1 MQRRTMHVAV
11 IAAATIATMIPVG
24 AAFAGNGR
32 HLSGAAAREQAFAAY
47 AARHGAAA
55 RKADGDRGGE
65 DGDLEDQAE
74 QYAFE
79 RSAPAASVSG
89 QAVISAVNAAKS
101 LPTSGG
107 AWREMTTAPYN
118 AEPSNFT
125 DPFWGNAGAGFS
137 IVGGRTTA
145 LVQDAGGTWFAGTAD
160 GGVWATSDHGQHWKP
175 TFDNMPS
182 LSIGALA
189 VDPIDNSLW
198 VGTGEANTSQD
209 SYAGTGVY
217 RSTNGGK
224 SYTRVGNVG
233 GKNPLVSHTV
243 FQLTFDNRGTAYAA
257 TNDGLWRKG
266 ASQSAWTEVLDPA
279 GEPQNPP
286 YPNQVTSVQ
295 IVPGTHGQDVIAAN
309 AWRSEAL
316 PTNGFYK
323 STNGGRTFTKVTP
336 TGAIDTSEIG
346 RTTFAYSAG
355 GTKLY
360 AIVENPTTTGLQG
373 IFKSSGNP
381 ASVAGPWTLIADS
394 AKLQNSGSAAPTFGT
409 PGVQTW
415 YNQDLAVDPH
425 DPNHVYAGLEEVYQS
440 NSGGAKW
447 VTASPY
453 WNYNYACD
461 QNGTC
466 PNTTHPD
473 QHAMMIANGK
483 IVIGNDGGVYSRP
496 LSDAN
501 QNDGTWADLN
511 NTLRSLQ
518 YYDARAG
525 KLGTHGV
532 GMWGGLQD
540 NGTSTLVAGA
550 AQMNEAAGG
559 DGFDVLVDPSNAN
572 RMAGEYT
579 EGTMYTSTD
588 GGHSFS
594 DFISP
599 SCAAQTVTGLTGG
612 PRADCDPGARF
623 VTPIAPDAQKK
634 TTWLFGGQDVWV
646 SKAGWGTKCTQTTCT
661 WKNEYDTGS
670 GNAVTALA
678 SSNNA
683 HTIYAAWVGGGGNP
697 GPTFARGIATN
708 YGGTWHEINM
718 SGPAEPLHRRR
729 DDRPESPESR
739 VRRVQRLLAALDPG
753 WRCRSRLRD
762 DERRCVLEEHLDQPP
777 GHRLRRAGPV
787 GRQAGAGHRRR
798 RVHREGGPRREHV
811 VVAARHQPAECLG
824 QRRHGR
830 PERDALRGNPRPG
843 DLADLHLIT
852 AEGVGCTAHTL
863 SATGLTGHPA
873 AMRVQC
879 VPRND

>member
-1 MQRRTMHVAV
+1 M
-11 IAAATIATMIPVG
+11 
-24 AAFAGNGR
+24 
-32 HLSGAAAREQAFAAY
+32 
-47 AARHGAAA
+47 
-55 RKADGDRGGE
+55 
-65 DGDLEDQAE
+65 
-74 QYAFE
+74 
-79 RSAPAASVSG
+79 
-89 QAVISAVNAAKS
+89 
-101 LPTSGG
+101 
-107 AWREMTTAPYN
+107 
-118 AEPSNFT
+118 
-125 DPFWGNAGAGFS
+125 
-137 IVGGRTTA
+137 
-145 LVQDAGGTWFAGTAD
+145 
-160 GGVWATSDHGQHWKP
+160 
-175 TFDNMPS
+175 
-182 LSIGALA
+182 
-189 VDPIDNSLW
+189 
-198 VGTGEANTSQD
+198 
-209 SYAGTGVY
+209 
-217 RSTNGGK
+217 
-224 SYTRVGNVG
+224 
-233 GKNPLVSHTV
+233 
-243 FQLTFDNRGTAYAA
+243 
-257 TNDGLWRKG
+257 
-266 ASQSAWTEVLDPA
+266 LDPA

-309 AWRSEAL
+309 AWRSAPL

-323 STNGGRTFTKVTP
+323 STDRGRTFTKVTP
-336 TGAIDTSEIG
+336 TGAIDTGEIG

-360 AIVENPTTTGLQG
+360 AIVENPTTTALQG
-373 IFKSSGNP
+373 IFKSSGHP
-381 ASVAGPWTLIADS
+381 ASLAGPWTLIADS
-394 AKLQNSGSAAPTFGT
+394 TKLQNSGSAAPTFGA
-409 PGVQTW
+409 PGVQAW

-453 WNYNYACD
+453 WNYNFACD
-461 QNGTC
+461 QNNTC

-511 NTLRSLQ
+511 NTLRDLQ

-525 KLGTHGV
+525 KLGTNGV

-550 AQMNEAAGG
+550 SQMNEAAGG
-559 DGFDVLVDPSNAN
+559 DGFDVLVDPQNAN

-599 SCAAQTVTGLTGG
+599 SCAAQAITKLTGG

-634 TTWLFGGQDVWV
+634 TTWLFGGEDVWV
-646 SKAGWGTKCTQTTCT
+646 SKAGWGTQCTQSKCT
-661 WKNEYDTGS
+661 WKNVYDTGS

-678 SSNNA
+678 SSNNG

-718 SGPAEPLHRRR
+718 SGLPNRYIAGVTIDPNHPSHAYVVFNGYSRRWIPGGGIGHVFATTNGGASWKNISANLP
-729 DDRPESPESR
+729 DIASDAL
-739 VRRVQRLLAALDPG
+739 VLARGKLALATDAG
-753 WRCRSRLRD
+753 VYTAKAGRGASTRWSRLGNNLPNASVND
-762 DERRCVLEEHLDQPP
+762 ITV
-777 GHRLRRAGPV
+777 GPN
-787 GRQAGAGHRRR
+787 GMLY
-798 RVHREGGPRREHV
+798 
-811 VVAARHQPAECLG
+811 AAT
-824 QRRHGR
+824 HGR
-830 PERDALRGNPRPG
+830 GIWR
-843 DLADLHLIT
+843 I
-852 AEGVGCTAHTL
+852 
-863 SATGLTGHPA
+863 SI
-873 AMRVQC
+873 
-879 VPRND
+879 